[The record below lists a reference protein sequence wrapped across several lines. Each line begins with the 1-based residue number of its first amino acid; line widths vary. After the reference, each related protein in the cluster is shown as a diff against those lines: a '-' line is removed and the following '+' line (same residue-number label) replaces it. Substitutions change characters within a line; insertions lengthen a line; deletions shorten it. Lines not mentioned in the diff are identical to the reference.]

1 MSLNS
6 LPTSTTCEPTAGRL
20 MMKKKIRSETEK
32 FPGPRLNRHISPFL
46 TSLPNLQIV
55 QPAAGTSNYPLHILD
70 PFYSFRPGN
79 HSAHLGLLGISSYV
93 KTAVGK

>member
-6 LPTSTTCEPTAGRL
+6 IPTSTTCEPTSGRL
-20 MMKKKIRSETEK
+20 MMKKKIGSEPEK
-32 FPGPRLNRHISPFL
+32 FPGPRLNR
-46 TSLPNLQIV
+46 TQIV
-55 QPAAGTSNYPLHILD
+55 HSAAGTSNYPLHIWD